1 MAGLAFIRIF
11 VKKIRIMN
19 SKLTLT
25 IEESTIRKAKK
36 YAKLSGRSLSN
47 LVESYLEKL
56 TQAEISSQAVPEEF
70 KQLFGVIDLP
80 SDMDDKKEIRSIVTK
95 KHQS

>member
-1 MAGLAFIRIF
+1 
-11 VKKIRIMN
+11 MN

-25 IEESTIRKAKK
+25 IEKSTIRKAKK

-56 TQAEISSQAVPEEF
+56 TQAEISSLGVPEEF
-70 KQLFGVIDLP
+70 KELFGVIDLP
-80 SDMDDKKEIRSIVTK
+80 PGMDDKSEIRSIVTK